1 MHLIRLQF
9 EICTI
14 MREYKFVT
22 HFSHK
27 RLLLE
32 DSVTCLTKIDRSGT
46 PWLDKQKNI
55 HVHTSVC
62 IPTCMSSILPITH
75 PPYTGNGVS
84 RHALLAL
91 SLQSLF
97 LPPSAVTIITI
108 KLGLPAYYIDNLSH
122 F

>member
-1 MHLIRLQF
+1 M
-9 EICTI
+9 
-14 MREYKFVT
+14 
-22 HFSHK
+22 
-27 RLLLE
+27 
-32 DSVTCLTKIDRSGT
+32 
-46 PWLDKQKNI
+46 P
-55 HVHTSVC
+55 
-62 IPTCMSSILPITH
+62 SILPITH
-75 PPYTGNGVS
+75 PLYTGNGVS